1 VAAVVVVVSAAVR
14 NAVDSAVDLAEV
26 VIEDEVVAVVA
37 VAVQEVGNIR
47 I

>member
-1 VAAVVVVVSAAVR
+1 MVVVSAAVR

-37 VAVQEVGNIR
+37 AVAVQEVGNIR
-47 I
+47 N